1 MKVQSRSEFKE
12 VRGETMSKEQI
23 IKYKY
28 AEEKKIIPLPN
39 DDIIILDVS
48 SPNWLKTS
56 ITGKYLLE
64 EMKEPKT
71 IDELTAKISQVYGLP
86 IDVVKPI
93 IRETVEK
100 FYETG
105 VVIRI
110 DKDNKFTS
118 REKQK
123 IESLGLQQIWI
134 NVTYACNLNCSHC
147 FARMKGDTGFIPA
160 NDLIRIFKEAQ
171 SLGVQEIVISG
182 GEPTLHPELEN
193 ILREARKIGDWKI
206 KLITNGYLSGNPENE
221 RKIKSLCNYVDDIQ
235 VSFDGIKPETHD
247 AIRGKGSFEKAY
259 RFMFLLSEVESIKTG
274 ISFTPLPKNI
284 NEIPKLFNFAI
295 QVKAT
300 YIHLN
305 RPKYPL
311 NTLAFPSLDLF
322 MSQQFAEEAFTAYD
336 KLVQEFYKSFEDMRN
351 LNVRLPIIDTS
362 FDPASE
368 LLSPLKKERCSAG
381 ILTIAIDPKG
391 DVFPCAALMR
401 REMLYFGNVFEEGL
415 EKIYKRGRDK
425 MIELFSVEKNDKC
438 KECLFRYFCGG
449 GCRATAK
456 DLKECDYLCDI
467 FQKRFIDFWKR
478 ISLPVIRTYANK
490 IYETR
495 EGGIKRLTC

>member
-193 ILREARKIGDWKI
+193 ILREARK
-206 KLITNGYLSGNPENE
+206 
-221 RKIKSLCNYVDDIQ
+221 
-235 VSFDGIKPETHD
+235 
-247 AIRGKGSFEKAY
+247 
-259 RFMFLLSEVESIKTG
+259 
-274 ISFTPLPKNI
+274 
-284 NEIPKLFNFAI
+284 
-295 QVKAT
+295 
-300 YIHLN
+300 
-305 RPKYPL
+305 
-311 NTLAFPSLDLF
+311 
-322 MSQQFAEEAFTAYD
+322 
-336 KLVQEFYKSFEDMRN
+336 
-351 LNVRLPIIDTS
+351 
-362 FDPASE
+362 
-368 LLSPLKKERCSAG
+368 
-381 ILTIAIDPKG
+381 
-391 DVFPCAALMR
+391 
-401 REMLYFGNVFEEGL
+401 
-415 EKIYKRGRDK
+415 
-425 MIELFSVEKNDKC
+425 
-438 KECLFRYFCGG
+438 
-449 GCRATAK
+449 
-456 DLKECDYLCDI
+456 
-467 FQKRFIDFWKR
+467 
-478 ISLPVIRTYANK
+478 
-490 IYETR
+490 
-495 EGGIKRLTC
+495 